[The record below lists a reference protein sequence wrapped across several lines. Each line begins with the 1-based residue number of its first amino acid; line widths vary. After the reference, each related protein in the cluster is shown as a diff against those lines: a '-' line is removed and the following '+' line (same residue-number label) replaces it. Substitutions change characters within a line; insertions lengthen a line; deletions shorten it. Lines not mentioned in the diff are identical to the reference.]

1 MNELIIT
8 VKSGFSAG
16 GFRLEVPGKFK
27 KDYAYGYDASWSKEQ
42 AERAAKDVETAKKNN
57 WKSIPSEKPY
67 VSDIIASIMKE
78 FNIDPENVNVAAG
91 ENTFKGTSI
100 SRDKVQEFIDDYLG
114 EAFEIYN
121 RG

>member
-8 VKSGFSAG
+8 VKSGVNAS
-16 GFRLEVPGKFK
+16 GFKLEVPGKFR
-27 KDYAYGYDASWSKEQ
+27 KDYAYGYDASYSREQ
-42 AERAAKDVETAKKNN
+42 AEKTAKDVEIAKQNN
-57 WKSIPSEKPY
+57 WSNVPSEKPY
-67 VSDIIASIMKE
+67 VSDIIASVMKE

-91 ENTFKGTSI
+91 ENTFKGTSV

>member
-8 VKSGFSAG
+8 VKSGLSAG
-16 GFRLEVPGKFK
+16 GFILEVPGKFK
-27 KDYAYGYDASWSKEQ
+27 KDYAYGYDASLSREQ
-42 AERAAKDVETAKKNN
+42 AERSAKDVEIAKKNN

-67 VSDIIASIMKE
+67 VSDIIVNVMKE
-78 FNIDPENVNVAAG
+78 FNIDPENVNVTAG
-91 ENTFKGTSI
+91 ENTFKGTSV